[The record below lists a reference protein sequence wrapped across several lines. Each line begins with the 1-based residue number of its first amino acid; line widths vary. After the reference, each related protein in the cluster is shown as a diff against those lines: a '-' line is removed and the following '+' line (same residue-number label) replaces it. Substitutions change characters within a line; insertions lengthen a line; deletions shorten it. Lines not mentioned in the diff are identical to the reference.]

1 MDLKEKTVRPRG
13 TDSARLVTLIET
25 RAIQGYGTDDDPVR
39 TKTQYWDFDGTLVA
53 EIDSDDRP
61 RKKTHQWEL
70 MNLRMIEE

>member
-25 RAIQGYGTDDDPVR
+25 KAIQGYGTDDDPVR
-39 TKTQYWDFDGTLVA
+39 LKTQFWDFDGNLVA

>member
-25 RAIQGYGTDDDPVR
+25 KAIQGYGTDDDPVR
-39 TKTQYWDFDGTLVA
+39 LKTQFWDFDGNLVA

-61 RKKTHQWEL
+61 RKNESVFESTKKL
-70 MNLRMIEE
+70 IF